1 MTMQA
6 TAIPTIAGTPFEGG
20 LYVGRFFIGAQARA
34 LIVSPKD
41 TEIEEVQWGPTKKVA
56 GALSYNAGAANT
68 EAMVAAGSKLATQI
82 RALRTGDFDDWYLP
96 SRLESLLLFGELRE
110 QFEADWYWTSTQC
123 ELNDDYAWVQSF
135 DSGYQ
140 FDGRMGNHCRACAVR
155 SIVIE

>member
-1 MTMQA
+1 MQA

-20 LYVGRFFIGAQARA
+20 LYVGRYFIGEQARA

-41 TEIEEVQWGPTKKVA
+41 TEIAKAKWGLAKRVD

-68 EAMVAAGSKLATQI
+68 EAMVAAGSKLAIEI
-82 RALRTGDFDDWYLP
+82 RALRAGDFDDWYLP

-110 QFEADWYWTSTQC
+110 QFEEAWYWTSTQY
-123 ELNDDYAWVQSF
+123 EHNDGYAWVQYF
-135 DSGYQ
+135 DGGYQ
-140 FDGRMGNHCRACAVR
+140 DFHRKVNHCRARAVR

>member
-1 MTMQA
+1 MQA

-20 LYVGRFFIGAQARA
+20 LYVGRYFIGAQARA

-41 TEIEEVQWGPTKKVA
+41 AESEEVKWGPTKKVA
-56 GALSYNAGAANT
+56 ALSYNDGAANT
-68 EAMVAAGSKLATQI
+68 EAMVAAGSKLAISI

-110 QFEADWYWTSTQC
+110 QFEPDWYWTSTQC
-123 ELNDDYAWVQSF
+123 EHNDVFAWLQGF
-135 DSGYQ
+135 HYGYQ
-140 FDGRMGNHCRACAVR
+140 YFHLKDNHCRARAVR

>member
-1 MTMQA
+1 MNTN
-6 TAIPTIAGTPFEGG
+6 AIPTIAGTSFAGG

-41 TEIEEVQWGPTKKVA
+41 TEFDEVKWGSTKKVP
-56 GALSYNAGAANT
+56 GALSYNDGAANT
-68 EAMVAAGSKLATQI
+68 EAMVTAGSKLAAEI

-110 QFEADWYWTSTQC
+110 QFEQNWYWTSAQY
-123 ELNDDYAWVQSF
+123 EHYGDYAWIQGF
-135 DSGYQ
+135 NDGFQ
-140 FDGRMGNHCRACAVR
+140 FDGHKDGHCRARAVR